1 MQLEVNSKNSNSLF
15 FLLLLLYILSVI
27 INWSILPLD
36 GEEPRRALVSIEM
49 LESGNYIMPTVFGW
63 PYYNKPPIY
72 NWILSFFYG
81 CLRHQNRMVG
91 ATALSYFSIIM
102 GILSLPVFQEIFSEQ
117 YCCFFRSFFTYGFW
131 SVFLCAGDRRR
142 DWYFL

>member
-72 NWILSFFYG
+72 NWILSFF
-81 CLRHQNRMVG
+81 MVISG
-91 ATALSYFSIIM
+91 TKTEWLVRLPSLIFLLLWAFFHYRFSRKFFPNNIAVFSALF
-102 GILSLPVFQEIFSEQ
+102 LLTDFDLF
-117 YCCFFRSFFTYGFW
+117 
-131 SVFLCAGDRRR
+131 FLCAGDRRR
-142 DWYFL
+142 D